1 MQNSNMI
8 KAGLLALLISFLA
21 AISWEIYLRYHG
33 VTISFD
39 DNDALW
45 SNKRAMVYEP
55 RDRATVFIGSS
66 RIKFDLDIPTWE
78 VMTGKHAIQLANVGS
93 DPMPYLEDLANDKNF
108 KGNLVIDVTEGLFFS
123 EYHADDYL
131 KNRRI
136 NYYKK
141 ITPTQRCSFLVNE
154 ALESQFVFL
163 DQDYLSIS
171 AMLDHIK
178 LSNRPGVFS
187 DPLFPLDFDR
197 TSFTRQSLMDQRFL
211 EDTSI
216 QNEVKKIWLFFA
228 SVDTAAPI
236 SGKKLDTMFNL
247 VKSDVDKIKARG
259 GQVLFVRTPSSGP
272 YRQAEIHG
280 YPRKEY
286 WDRLLAVTDCPGI
299 YFEDYP
305 VIGHFE
311 CPEWSHLTPSDA
323 VIYTK
328 NLIKILRDEKGWA
341 FNH

>member
-1 MQNSNMI
+1 MQTSHFI
-8 KAGLLALLISFLA
+8 KAGLLAVAVSIIA
-21 AISWEIYLRYHG
+21 VISWEFYLRHNRI
-33 VTISFD
+33 TISFD

-55 RDRATVFIGSS
+55 RDQAVVFIGSS

-78 VMTGKHAIQLANVGS
+78 AMTGKHAIQLANVGS

-123 EYHADDYL
+123 EYKADDYL
-131 KNRRI
+131 SNRKI

-141 ITPTQRCSFLVNE
+141 ITPTQRFSFLVDKV
-154 ALESQFVFL
+154 LESQFVFL
-163 DQDYLSIS
+163 DQDNLSINP
-171 AMLDHIK
+171 MLEHIK
-178 LSNRPGVFS
+178 LNKRPGVFS
-187 DPLFPLDFDR
+187 EPLFPLDFDR
-197 TSFTRQSLMDQRFL
+197 TSFARQSLMDDRFL

-216 QNEVKKIWLFFA
+216 QNQVKKIWLFFA

-236 SGKKLDTMFNL
+236 SGRKLDTMFNL
-247 VKSDVDKIKARG
+247 VKSDVDKITARG

-272 YRQAEIHG
+272 YRQGEIHG
-280 YPRKEY
+280 YPRKLY
-286 WDRLLAVTDCPGI
+286 WDRLLATTGCQGI

-305 VIGHFE
+305 VIGQLE

-323 VIYTK
+323 IIYTK
-328 NLIKILRDEKGWA
+328 NLVKILKDEKGLT

>member
-1 MQNSNMI
+1 
-8 KAGLLALLISFLA
+8 
-21 AISWEIYLRYHG
+21 
-33 VTISFD
+33 
-39 DNDALW
+39 
-45 SNKRAMVYEP
+45 
-55 RDRATVFIGSS
+55 
-66 RIKFDLDIPTWE
+66 
-78 VMTGKHAIQLANVGS
+78 
-93 DPMPYLEDLANDKNF
+93 MPYLEDLANDKNF

-123 EYHADDYL
+123 EYKADDYL
-131 KNRRI
+131 TNRRI

-163 DQDYLSIS
+163 DQEYLSIS

-178 LSNRPGVFS
+178 LSKRPGVFS

-197 TSFTRQSLMDQRFL
+197 TSFARQSLMDQRFL
-211 EDTSI
+211 SDTSI
-216 QNEVKKIWLFFA
+216 QNQVKNIWLFCA

-236 SGKKLDTMFNL
+236 SGRKLDTMFNL
-247 VKSDVDKIKARG
+247 VKSDVEKIKARG

-286 WDRLLAVTDCPGI
+286 WDRLLAATGCPGI

-305 VIGHFE
+305 GIARLE

-323 VIYTK
+323 IIYTR
-328 NLIKILRDEKGWA
+328 NLIRILQQEKRGI
-341 FNH
+341 

>member
-8 KAGLLALLISFLA
+8 RAGLLALLISFLA
-21 AISWEIYLRYHG
+21 AISWEFYLRHNG

-55 RDRATVFIGSS
+55 RDQATVFIGSS

-93 DPMPYLEDLANDKNF
+93 DPKPYLEDLANDKNF

-123 EYHADDYL
+123 EYNSDDYL
-131 KNRRI
+131 KNNRI

-141 ITPTQRCSFLVNE
+141 ITPTQRFSFLVNK

-171 AMLDHIK
+171 AMLNHIK
-178 LSNRPGVFS
+178 LSKRPGVFS

-197 TSFTRQSLMDQRFL
+197 TSFARQSLMDDRFL
-211 EDTSI
+211 ADTSI
-216 QNEVKKIWLFFA
+216 QNQVKKIWLFFA

-236 SGKKLDTMFNL
+236 SGRKLDTMFNL
-247 VKSDVDKIKARG
+247 VKTDVEKIKARG

-280 YPRKEY
+280 YPRKDY
-286 WDRLLAVTDCPGI
+286 WDRLLAATGCPGI

-305 VIGHFE
+305 VIGQLE

-323 VIYTK
+323 IIYTK
-328 NLIKILRDEKGWA
+328 NLIRILQQKKGGI
-341 FNH
+341 